1 MANESVGL
9 LSANPQGASRW
20 SEHLSQSGL
29 AVRTVAAADEVPG
42 LGVLV
47 LHAATAEE
55 ALRLLP
61 PATFREH
68 SQTPVLVVLDAG
80 DSEDRAVLLEAG
92 ADGCLTGT
100 VSPRELVLHL
110 ARLASLA
117 DLSRQTARHSAA
129 MARDMAHARRVQ
141 EHILPLVPP
150 LVEGVDIAVRYL
162 PAADIGGD
170 FFDVMPFDD
179 QRVGFFV
186 ADVAGHGIG
195 SALNTMVLKSQLV
208 IWARSGITVPETLGM
223 LNNYLHG
230 LTGMDYATAV
240 YAVLDLRSLE
250 LEYTVAGHPNPLLLR
265 RGKGVRMLETYAGHA
280 GVAGVHV
287 GLPLG
292 MFGEGVYVTETAQL
306 LPGDRVFLYTDG
318 LIEWRSSAGEMLG
331 VDGLRGLIES
341 SCNQSL
347 DEQAAWLVRQ
357 MESSAEGGPPDDDVN
372 LLAFEVR

>member
-1 MANESVGL
+1 MANETVGL
-9 LSANPQGASRW
+9 LSASPEAAARW
-20 SEHLSQSGL
+20 SDQLSQSGL
-29 AVRTVAAADEVPG
+29 AVRVVQAADEVPG
-42 LGVLV
+42 LHVLV

-55 ALRLLP
+55 AMRLLP
-61 PATFREH
+61 PATFHEH
-68 SQTPVLVVLDAG
+68 SQTPVLAILDRG
-80 DSEDRAVLLEAG
+80 DSDDRATLLEAG
-92 ADGCLTGT
+92 ADGCLTGA
-100 VSPRELVLHL
+100 VSPRELGLHL

-129 MARDMAHARRVQ
+129 MAREMAHARRVQ
-141 EHILPLVPP
+141 RHILPLEPP
-150 LVEGVDIAVRYL
+150 VVEGLDIAVQYL

-179 QRVGFFV
+179 HRVGFFV

-208 IWARSGITVPETLGM
+208 IWARPGITVPETLGM
-223 LNNYLHG
+223 LNSYLYG

-240 YAVLDLRSLE
+240 YAVLDLRSRE

-265 RGKGVRMLETYAGHA
+265 RGKSVRMLETYTGHTDLT
-280 GVAGVHV
+280 GVHV

-292 MFGEGVYVTETAQL
+292 MFGDGVYITETMQL

-318 LIEWRSSAGEMLG
+318 LIEWRSSDGDMLG
-331 VDGLRGLIES
+331 VEGLKGLVEGS
-341 SCNQSL
+341 RDQPL
-347 DEQAAWLVRQ
+347 KEQAAWLVRQ
-357 MESSAEGGPPDDDVN
+357 MRPSTAGGPPDDDVN